1 MLRRHAF
8 WLDLGV
14 VLIFA
19 AAGRHPLAGLAAGF
33 AAVSGGYA
41 GNLFPGSQDALILG
55 ITEPAARLIDPTVA
69 YTVVY
74 VLGLAFTTLM
84 TSRYVFSAESSLSR
98 MGTFVAW
105 YLAVYAVGLTVVKVL
120 DSQLGWS
127 SIPLALATVAV
138 TAPLSFLGG
147 RLIFVPPSRPT
158 PAQEILR

>member
-1 MLRRHAF
+1 MSRPDQLRQVWRFLLVGGANTAVT
-8 WLDLGV
+8 V
-14 VLIFA
+14 VL
-19 AAGRHPLAGLAAGF
+19 LAVL
-33 AAVSGGYA
+33 
-41 GNLFPGSQDALILG
+41 
-55 ITEPAARLIDPTVA
+55 ARLIDPTVA